1 MRRRS
6 ELNIPDWARKIEDM
20 RHGRNLSQE
29 GFGSRLGVSAMAVS
43 RWERG
48 AAEPTGE
55 TYIRLGNLAEAPL
68 CWFFWKRAG
77 LRLSDVTRVLPDA
90 HQRFSENRIFDVQFV
105 KAGSKRKPSLNKA
118 SLVVIPLLS
127 VHAGTPGAQGDTS
140 DLTDIQP
147 ESVLAAPRDWCP
159 NPPSTVCL
167 RVKGDSMSPLI
178 LDGYIVAVDTAAT
191 ENNDLVGQ
199 IVIAWHREKGLLVSR
214 LIRFDHMDALVSDR
228 REYESVSLTAGS
240 DWRIVGKVLWWTG
253 KAR

>member
-118 SLVVIPLLS
+118 SLVVIPLLPG
-127 VHAGTPGAQGDTS
+127 HAGTPGAPGDTS
-140 DLTDIQP
+140 DLTDI
-147 ESVLAAPRDWCP
+147 
-159 NPPSTVCL
+159 
-167 RVKGDSMSPLI
+167 SMSPLI

-228 REYESVSLTAGS
+228 REYEAVSLTAGS